1 LNKELT
7 KSTSYYA
14 RVRNS
19 LAACFIA
26 FNLLFLVPAS
36 YAQDGLTAE
45 VYDVVGQNNAPELP
59 EGAEPVLVTQVDNVD
74 FEWGSGDIL
83 DSGLSEDVIVKL
95 TGNFTPISTGTTYIT
110 APADDGVKLY
120 LDGVEYINDWYDK
133 GGGGST
139 ADVPTTEG
147 LPMVIEM
154 WYYENGGGAN
164 VKLMWFTD
172 NGWEVIPASAFV
184 EPIAPSPTPEPEPVE
199 PEPTPVEPIPEPVEP
214 EPTPVEPQPEPV
226 PVEPTPVPVEPVV
239 VPVPQPSP
247 EIVIPPVYI
256 PEPEIVETPIE
267 EPETQPLPTPE
278 LEPEPE
284 LEPVP
289 VEPEPT
295 PEPIEPEPIQPE
307 PPVEETEEPIVQV
320 DEIDLET
327 LAPDTPVELS
337 NGVVI
342 TAEQAI
348 AVQLLQDP
356 AALLQELFTDP
367 AAAFAALGS
376 VGADMTEEERE
387 KSEKVII
394 AAVIAG
400 NIATTAATSAA
411 GAAALRRKP

>member
-19 LAACFIA
+19 LAVCFIA
-26 FNLLFLVPAS
+26 FNFLFLVPPAYGEEPLPEITTIVTNGGDDVSYQIPLTVSVVYDGVTYENVYATTNSVITFGRPDGTYWTYPTTPSVSIESKDWWVLPQQMPDTHFIINVSEGGFQVDGNYRPYGTFTGDTTSIIITAQIQTDGTVAYS
-36 YAQDGLTAE
+36 YAVNGPLAGNERTGAVLTDGTVVPLEE
-45 VYDVVGQNNAPELP
+45 VNIIQVEEA
-59 EGAEPVLVTQVDNVD
+59 PVL
-74 FEWGSGDIL
+74 E
-83 DSGLSEDVIVKL
+83 
-95 TGNFTPISTGTTYIT
+95 
-110 APADDGVKLY
+110 
-120 LDGVEYINDWYDK
+120 
-133 GGGGST
+133 
-139 ADVPTTEG
+139 
-147 LPMVIEM
+147 
-154 WYYENGGGAN
+154 
-164 VKLMWFTD
+164 
-172 NGWEVIPASAFV
+172 
-184 EPIAPSPTPEPEPVE
+184 PTPVEPEPVE
-199 PEPTPVEPIPEPVEP
+199 PEPVVP
-214 EPTPVEPQPEPV
+214 EPTPVEPEPEPV
-226 PVEPTPVPVEPVV
+226 PVEPTPVVD
-239 VPVPQPSP
+239 PQPSP
-247 EIVIPPVYI
+247 EPVIPPVYI

-278 LEPEPE
+278 PEPEPE
-284 LEPVP
+284 LEPIP

-307 PPVEETEEPIVQV
+307 PPVEETEEPIVQA

-367 AAAFAALGS
+367 GAALAALGS

-387 KSEKVII
+387 ESEKVII

-411 GAAALRRKP
+411 GAAAIRRKP